1 MNSAPLAAAVRR
13 ARRRLFL
20 SALMTR
26 LPISWGVALAL
37 GAAAVAA
44 GPHVAKSVPLAAL
57 WWVVGGLLVIGTL
70 VGVAWARRATPTL
83 SRAALELDS
92 RFGLGERIATAL
104 GLSER
109 ERDTPAGR
117 ALLADAAEQVKPV
130 RVSERFPVRPRWH
143 LLLVPAG
150 AGLVAL
156 ATLFPVAD
164 VVRQVLGES
173 PAQEVAM
180 SEKKADP
187 AAKPRTPPAFKP
199 PELKARADK
208 SKELKDLEEMKAKL
222 DQKYDT
228 DPNRETAEKM
238 KEKAAELT
246 SLEEK
251 VKQFEQKKME
261 RAQKLDQQLQQLQR
275 LQEDKQF
282 QDGPANKLNDALAKG
297 DLKKA
302 QEAVDEL
309 RKKAKTKELT
319 KEDTE
324 KLARQVDKMKQQLE
338 QLARDKERE
347 KKLEQAAKKA
357 RDEGREK
364 DAESLE
370 RELAKVQEERQESEA
385 ATKDLR
391 ESFDKAKQALEKGD
405 LEEAAKELANAGKSL
420 DKADAEL
427 EDLEDAEQFLQRL
440 KGEREAACKK
450 CQGEG
455 KGEGDKFEPKD
466 DAEWTNK
473 GQIGAGRRKEDR
485 NAQTASGEGERI
497 RGVFDPKGRKTYG
510 GATKG
515 SAFKTG
521 SVGELGPAIQ
531 SAAQEAPAAADS
543 QRLPRDAK
551 ESVKDYF
558 EALGGHGK

>member
-1 MNSAPLAAAVRR
+1 MTAAPLAAAVRR

-20 SALMTR
+20 AALSTR
-26 LPISWGVALAL
+26 LPLSLGIALAA
-37 GAAAVAA
+37 GAVWVAA
-44 GPHVAKSVPLAAL
+44 GPHIADTIPLAVR
-57 WWVVGGLLVIGTL
+57 WWG
-70 VGVAWARRATPTL
+70 VGVLALLGIIAGVWWARRATPVL

-92 RFGLGERIATAL
+92 RFNLGERIATAL

-109 ERDTPAGR
+109 ERETPAGR
-117 ALLADAAEQVKPV
+117 ALLADAAEHVKPV
-130 RVSERFPVRPRWH
+130 KISERFPIHPRWH
-143 LLLVPAG
+143 LLLIPAG
-150 AGLVAL
+150 VGLTTL
-156 ATLFPVAD
+156 AAIYPVAD
-164 VVRQVLGES
+164 LVRELTGEPS
-173 PAQEVAM
+173 MAEVAAM
-180 SEKKADP
+180 SDKKTDAP
-187 AAKPRTPPAFKP
+187 AKPKTPPAVKP

-208 SKELKDLEEMKAKL
+208 AKELQELEEMKAKL

-238 KEKAAELT
+238 KQKAAELT

-251 VKQFEQKKME
+251 VKQFEQKKQE
-261 RAQKLDQQLQQLQR
+261 RMQKLDQQLQQLNR
-275 LQEDKQF
+275 LQEDKEF
-282 QDGPANKLNDALAKG
+282 QEGPANKLNEALAKG

-302 QEAVDEL
+302 QEQVDEL
-309 RKKAKTKELT
+309 RKKIQDKSLT
-319 KEDTE
+319 KEDAQ
-324 KLARQVDKMKQQLE
+324 KLARQVEKMKTQLE
-338 QLARDKERE
+338 EMSRAKERE

-370 RELAKVQEERQESEA
+370 RELAKVQEDRKETEA

-391 ESFDKAKQALEKGD
+391 ESFDKAKQALENGD
-405 LEEAAKELANAGKSL
+405 LEKAAEELANAGKSL
-420 DKADAEL
+420 DKSDAEL

-440 KGEREAACKK
+440 KEEAKEACKK
-450 CQGEG
+450 CQGQC
-455 KGEGDKFEPKD
+455 EGDKLEPKD
-466 DAEWTNK
+466 DAEWTPF
-473 GQIGAGRRKEDR
+473 GRIGAGKRKEDK
-485 NAQTASGEGERI
+485 NAKTAEGEGERI
-497 RGVFDPKGRKTYG
+497 RGMFDPKGRKTYG

-515 SAFKTG
+515 TAFKTG

-531 SAAQEAPAAADS
+531 SAAQDAPAAADS

>member
-1 MNSAPLAAAVRR
+1 MTAAPLAAAVRR

-20 SALMTR
+20 SALSTR
-26 LPISWGVALAL
+26 LPVSLAVALTL
-37 GAAAVAA
+37 GAAFVAA
-44 GPHVAKSVPLAAL
+44 GPHVSGTVPLGAR
-57 WWVVGGLLVIGTL
+57 WWVVGALALAGVA
-70 VGVAWARRATPTL
+70 VGVWWARRSTPQL
-83 SRAALELDS
+83 GRAALELDS
-92 RFGLGERIATAL
+92 RFGLDERVVTAL

-117 ALLADAAEQVKPV
+117 AILADAAESVAPV
-130 RVSERFPVRPRWH
+130 RVGERFPVRPRWH
-143 LLLVPAG
+143 AWLAVAA

-173 PAQEVAM
+173 APDAVAEM
-180 SEKKADP
+180 SERKSD
-187 AAKPRTPPAFKP
+187 AAKKPAPLPAPKP
-199 PELKARADK
+199 PELKPRADK
-208 SKELKDLEEMKAKL
+208 AEELKQLEELKAKL

-228 DPNRETAEKM
+228 DPNRETAQKL

-251 VKQFEQKKME
+251 VKAFEQKKME
-261 RAQKLDQQLQQLQR
+261 RMQKLDQQLQQLQR
-275 LQEDKQF
+275 LKDDKDFQE
-282 QDGPANKLNDALAKG
+282 GPANKLNDALAKG

-302 QEAVDEL
+302 MQEVDEL
-309 RKKAKTKELT
+309 RKKVKNKTLT

-324 KLARQVDKMKQQLE
+324 KLARQVEKMKQQLQE
-338 QLARDKERE
+338 LKRNQERE
-347 KKLEQAAKKA
+347 QKLKQAAQKA

-370 RELAKVQEERQESEA
+370 RELAKVQQEQKEA
-385 ATKDLR
+385 EQATQELR

-405 LEEAAKELANAGKSL
+405 LEEAAKELANASKSL
-420 DKADAEL
+420 NKSDGEL

-440 KGEREAACKK
+440 KGERKEACKK
-450 CQGEG
+450 CQG
-455 KGEGDKFEPKD
+455 GEGDNDEIEPKD
-466 DAEWTNK
+466 DAEWTPFGHK
-473 GQIGAGRRKEDR
+473 GAGRRKEDK
-485 NAQTASGEGERI
+485 NAKTAEGEGERI

-515 SAFKTG
+515 QAFKTG

-531 SAAQEAPAAADS
+531 SAAQDAPAAADS